1 MSKIIEIEELGFPK
15 SLIIREKSL
24 VSELIDTNDLV
35 KELNE
40 QLRQYNVVG
49 QSEQLCPECK
59 SENVEIDYGLGELYC
74 HNCENI
80 VGA

>member
-24 VSELIDTNDLV
+24 VSELIDTKDLV
-35 KELNE
+35 NELNE

-49 QSEQLCPECK
+49 RSEQLVYQESILDCPYDFTSRCTLGRCDCK
-59 SENVEIDYGLGELYC
+59 PKAN
-74 HNCENI
+74 
-80 VGA
+80 